1 MSPFFLKFYDQT
13 LELRCPRDVADDIAA
28 IFGDCLG
35 QPDSARHRINIV
47 VDGNGRFAV
56 VSEGLPPVVGLT
68 RGDLPTFLMEEV
80 LRALIVE
87 LDTAVALHAG
97 AVVRNGKVLLLPGA
111 TGTGKSSLVA
121 WLIDQG
127 FEYLTDEIALLV
139 DGKTRIVGFPR
150 ALVVKP
156 GAYQAV
162 LGLEAF
168 RGAHSIPAGEH
179 YVVCPPAARPGATER
194 PTPCGLIA
202 FPRFEPGADLRL
214 EGLSAGAAALRLVA
228 CNLNARNL
236 PALGIT
242 ALSELSRSAPAVAVQ
257 YGSFDQLGGT
267 IDRLARLVLDEDAKP
282 AETRRFLMAFAS
294 GGVPRAPVAR
304 KERHPIPAAT
314 PRRTAAK
321 RLTIGMATYDDYDG
335 VYFTLQA
342 LRLYHPEI
350 LGDTEFV
357 VIDNHPDGPCSE
369 HLKALEEN
377 VANYRYVPKGDWSGT
392 TVREFVFQEAQG
404 DFALCVD
411 SHVFIVPGALK
422 RLLLHMNAD
431 PDTRDLMQ
439 GPLLYD
445 NLSKLATHFE
455 PQWQAGMYGH
465 WATDERALDP
475 DAPPFDIPM
484 QGLGL
489 FACRRT
495 AWPGFN
501 PHFRGFGGEEGYIHE
516 KFRRNGGRTLCLPFL
531 RWVHRFRRPMGL
543 HYENSWEDRVRNY
556 MIGHCELGLSTS
568 DMEKHFRE
576 FLGEA
581 IAVPMFERIRQELRN
596 GRPPEA
602 LT

>member
-1 MSPFFLKFYDQT
+1 VSTFFLKFHDQT
-13 LELRCPRDVADDIAA
+13 IELRCPRKLAADIAA
-28 IFGDCLG
+28 MLGDCLSE
-35 QPDSARHRINIV
+35 PTSARHRINIE
-47 VDGNGRFAV
+47 VDEHDHFAITSDGR
-56 VSEGLPPVVGLT
+56 PPVVGLT
-68 RGDLPTFLMEEV
+68 RGDLPTFLLEEA
-80 LRALIVE
+80 LHALIVE

-97 AVVRNGKVLLLPGA
+97 AVARNGKVLLLPGA
-111 TGTGKSSLVA
+111 TGSGKSSLVA
-121 WLIDQG
+121 WLIDRG
-127 FEYLTDEIALLV
+127 FEYLTDELALLV
-139 DGKTRIVGFPR
+139 DGKTGIVALPR

-162 LGLEAF
+162 HALEAF
-168 RGAHSIPAGEH
+168 QRTRSIAAGQH
-179 YVVCPPAARPGATER
+179 FVMRPPASRPGAAER
-194 PTPCGLIA
+194 PAPCGLIV

-214 EGLSAGAAALRLVA
+214 EGLSAGAAAVRLVS

-236 PALGIT
+236 PGLGIK
-242 ALSELSRSAPAVAVQ
+242 ALSELARSAPAVSLQ
-257 YGSFDQLGGT
+257 YGNFDQLPGT
-267 IDRLARLVLDEDAKP
+267 IERLAHHILDEDAEP
-282 AETRRFLMAFAS
+282 GETRRFLMAFAN
-294 GGVPRAPVAR
+294 GGVPGAPVAR
-304 KERHPIPAAT
+304 HEKYPIPAAT
-314 PRRTAAK
+314 PRRQAAK

-369 HLKALEEN
+369 HLKALEDN
-377 VANYRYVPKGDWSGT
+377 IANYRYVPKGDWSGT

-404 DFALCVD
+404 NFVLCVD

-422 RLLLHMNAD
+422 QLLIYLDAN
-431 PDTRDLMQ
+431 PDTLDLLQ

-455 PQWQAGMYGH
+455 PEWQAGMYGH
-465 WATDERALDP
+465 WATDDRAVDP
-475 DAPPFDIPM
+475 NAQPFDIPM

-489 FACRRT
+489 FACRRA

-543 HYENSWEDRVRNY
+543 QYQNSWEDRVRNY
-556 MIGHCELGLSTS
+556 MIGFCELGLPTA
-568 DMEKHFRE
+568 DIEKHFGE

-581 IAVPMFERIRQELRN
+581 IAVPMFERIRRELQK
-596 GRPPEA
+596 RPA
-602 LT
+602 VS